1 MDKIKT
7 TTEKNILMV
16 DNDRELARNMQD
28 YLDHHE
34 IKGKYGLNFIFVPNV
49 KQALKK
55 IAEMKIDLIILEII
69 LPVINGYYF
78 LNALKRGKTKIPVV
92 IYTRL
97 KGPQDLVKMAS
108 VDVDNIFVKQLMK
121 MEDLVQII
129 ISHKDQKAELDKVL
143 AELQSQIK
151 SLSESEAQSALK
163 VIQCPR
169 CHMILNRNSHFCNN
183 CGQKIAQVPTKS
195 LQTAESVPKENET

>member
-183 CGQKIAQVPTKS
+183 CGQKIAQIPTKS